1 MKLHLGPSIARRLMV
16 ALLLAYMLV
25 WAVVVTL
32 ERVDLFAPERGGFDM
47 DMLGLARAVAQVVDQ
62 EAGSAAML
70 AALRGLSASARANAQ
85 TMHQAFGFPTQYLT
99 FQVHDA
105 QGGLVASGGS
115 HATVLPLGH
124 GPGGFFSTTHGG
136 QAYRVHRGWSAD
148 RSLRIDVVQSMT
160 SRQQTFAAALLSGD
174 TLTQLL
180 LGFPLLLV
188 PVWLAVRTGLRPL
201 RQLSAELAARKPS
214 DLLPMAVQ
222 PAYRELA
229 PVVQALNGTLARLQ
243 SLLQRER
250 AFLADAAHELR
261 TPLAVIAAQCDTLLR
276 THDPQQREEAA
287 RRLGSGLARSTR
299 LVNQLLALV
308 RLDANVEDEARPI
321 DLANVARDCLA
332 MHAGEAQARDV
343 DLGYAGPDSLLVASP
358 GHAFESVLSNL
369 VANSIRHGRQG
380 GRVEVALERQE
391 GGEITLAV
399 RDDGPGIPTPER
411 QVVFERF
418 RRGPASTTTGSG
430 LGLAIVAAAAR
441 QLGGRIDLAPG
452 FDGGGLEVVVR
463 WRAHAVA
470 P

>member
-1 MKLHLGPSIARRLMV
+1 MKLHLGPSIARRLMTV
-16 ALLLAYMLV
+16 LLLAYMLV
-25 WAVVVTL
+25 WGMVVTL
-32 ERVDLFAPERGGFDM
+32 ERVELFAPQRGGFDL
-47 DMLGLARAVAQVVDQ
+47 DMLGLAGAVAQVVEQ
-62 EAGSAAML
+62 EPGGAAMT
-70 AALRGLSASARANAQ
+70 AALRGLSAGVRASAQ
-85 TMHQAFGFPTQYLT
+85 TLHQAFGFPTRYMA

-115 HATVLPLGH
+115 HAAVLPLGH
-124 GPGGFFSTTHGG
+124 GPEGFFATTHAG
-136 QAYRVHRGWSAD
+136 QAYRVHRSWSAD
-148 RSLRIDVVQSMT
+148 RSLRIDVTQSMA
-160 SRQQTFAAALLSGD
+160 SRQHAFAAALLSGE
-174 TLTQLL
+174 TLTELL
-180 LGFPLLLV
+180 VGLPLLLV

-201 RQLSAELAARKPS
+201 RQLSGELAARTPS
-214 DLLPMAVQ
+214 DLLPLAVQ

-229 PVVQALNGTLARLQ
+229 PVVQALNGTLARLH

-308 RLDANVEDEARPI
+308 RLDANVEDESRPV

-332 MHAGEAQARDV
+332 MHAGDAQAHDV
-343 DLGYAGPDSLLVASP
+343 DLGYAGPDSLVVPSP
-358 GHAFESVLSNL
+358 GHAFDSVLSNL
-369 VANSIRHGRQG
+369 VANSIRHGRRG
-380 GRVEVALERQE
+380 GRVEVALERRE

-399 RDDGPGIPTPER
+399 RDDGPGIPPQER
-411 QVVFERF
+411 PLVFERF

-441 QLGGRIDLAPG
+441 QLGGRIELSPG

-463 WRAHAVA
+463 WRAA
-470 P
+470 